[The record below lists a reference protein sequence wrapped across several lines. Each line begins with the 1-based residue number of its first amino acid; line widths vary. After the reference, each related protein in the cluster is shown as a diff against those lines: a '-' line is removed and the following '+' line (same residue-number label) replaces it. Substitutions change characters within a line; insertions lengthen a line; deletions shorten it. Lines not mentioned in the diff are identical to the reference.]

1 MTRKKVTLEWIVNDT
16 SRKSSLRNR
25 RIGLLQKVNEL
36 SILCDVGASIIIYS
50 PGDRQP
56 MMHPSPSKV
65 QEILARFNNMP
76 EIERNKKKTN
86 QETYLIE
93 RVKKVREQIEK
104 HQRKHKEIE
113 FNNLMQ
119 YVYHGNGLDELNE
132 TDLQNLIYFVEEKR
146 KEIDKR
152 VEYCQRSPLSPSS
165 FPVAPPSP
173 PPSPPPA
180 FSSDQAEAFVPSQ
193 MDPNF
198 GDNIGGYNH
207 HNKGKAPIESTEW
220 GQWST
225 NNIFGSSSSSK
236 IDHMAG
242 LGDFNQQS
250 VQSSISGNQLEL
262 VGHGN
267 YKPYFDGFTSVV
279 TTMGLQPFQ
288 GFRGLINTVRT
299 NMPMLSPPPSLPP
312 HIRVRSSRSNFSL
325 GLQPRQAGC
334 RDLHGTRE
342 SDTTMAIPSSPFER
356 NNSEIDNSLSMQPYG
371 NVETGV
377 NVNGVGMGLPFE
389 LFEGNISANEVGFP
403 YNVTKQ
409 WQANFNP

>member
-36 SILCDVGASIIIYS
+36 SILCDVSASIIIYS

-76 EIERNKKKTN
+76 EMERNKKKTN
-86 QETYLIE
+86 QETYLTE

-104 HQRKHKEIE
+104 HQRKHREIK

-119 YVYHGNGLDELNE
+119 YVYQGNGLDELNE
-132 TDLQNLIYFVEEKR
+132 TDLQYLLFSVEEKR

-152 VEYCQRSPLSPSS
+152 VEYCQHSPLSPGSL
-165 FPVAPPSP
+165 PVAPLP
-173 PPSPPPA
+173 PPPA
-180 FSSDQAEAFVPSQ
+180 LSSNQAEAFVPGQ

-198 GDNIGGYNH
+198 GDNIGGYNQ
-207 HNKGKAPIESTEW
+207 HNKGKAPTESSEW

-225 NNIFGSSSSSK
+225 DNIFGSSSSSK

-242 LGDFNQQS
+242 LGEFNQQS

-267 YKPYFDGFTSVV
+267 YKPYFGCFTGVE

-288 GFRGLINTVRT
+288 GFGGLINTGRT
-299 NMPMLSPPPSLPP
+299 NMPMLPPPPPLPP
-312 HIRVRSSRSNFSL
+312 HIGVCSSISNFSL
-325 GLQPRQAGC
+325 GPQARHADF
-334 RDLHGTRE
+334 RDLQKTRE
-342 SDTTMAIPSSPFER
+342 NDTTMGILSSPFER
-356 NNSEIDNSLSMQPYG
+356 NNSEKDNSLGMQPYG
-371 NVETGV
+371 NVKTGG
-377 NVNGVGMGLPFE
+377 NVNGAGMGLPFE
-389 LFEGNISANEVGFP
+389 LFEGNSSANEVGFP
-403 YNVTKQ
+403 YNATKQ
-409 WQANFNP
+409 WPANFNP

>member
-25 RIGLLQKVNEL
+25 RNGLLQKVNEL
-36 SILCDVGASIIIYS
+36 SILCDVGVSIIIYS

-65 QEILARFNNMP
+65 QEILAIFNNMP

-86 QETYLIE
+86 QDTYLTE

-119 YVYHGNGLDELNE
+119 YVYQGNGLDELNE
-132 TDLQNLIYFVEEKR
+132 TDLQYLLFFVEEKR

-152 VEYCQRSPLSPSS
+152 VEYCQRSPLSPGSLLA
-165 FPVAPPSP
+165 APP
-173 PPSPPPA
+173 PPPA
-180 FSSDQAEAFVPSQ
+180 FSSDQAEAFVPGQ

-220 GQWST
+220 GQCST
-225 NNIFGSSSSSK
+225 DNIIGSNSSSK

-250 VQSSISGNQLEL
+250 VQSSTSGNQLEL

-267 YKPYFDGFTSVV
+267 YKPYFGGFTGVE

-288 GFRGLINTVRT
+288 GFGGRINTIRT
-299 NMPMLSPPPSLPP
+299 NMPMLPPPSSLPP
-312 HIRVRSSRSNFSL
+312 HIGVCSSRSNFSL
-325 GLQPRQAGC
+325 RLQPRHVSF
-334 RDLHGTRE
+334 RDLQGTRE
-342 SDTTMAIPSSPFER
+342 SDTTMANPSSPFEG
-356 NNSEIDNSLSMQPYG
+356 NNSEIDNSLSKQPYG
-371 NVETGV
+371 NVETGG
-377 NVNGVGMGLPFE
+377 NVNGAGMGLPYE
-389 LFEGNISANEVGFP
+389 LFEGNISANEVGIP
-403 YNVTKQ
+403 YNVTKL
-409 WQANFNP
+409 WPANFNP

>member
-50 PGDRQP
+50 PGDKQP

-86 QETYLIE
+86 QETYLTE
-93 RVKKVREQIEK
+93 RVKKLREQIEK

-119 YVYHGNGLDELNE
+119 YVYQGNGLDELNE
-132 TDLQNLIYFVEEKR
+132 TDLQYLLFFVEEKR

-165 FPVAPPSP
+165 LLVAPPP
-173 PPSPPPA
+173 PPPA
-180 FSSDQAEAFVPSQ
+180 FSSDQAEAFVSGL

-198 GDNIGGYNH
+198 GDNIDGYNH

-220 GQWST
+220 GQWSSD
-225 NNIFGSSSSSK
+225 NIFRSSSSSK

-250 VQSSISGNQLEL
+250 IQSSISGNQLEL

-267 YKPYFDGFTSVV
+267 YKPYFGGFTSVE

-288 GFRGLINTVRT
+288 GFGGLINTVRT
-299 NMPMLSPPPSLPP
+299 NMPMLPPLSSLPP
-312 HIRVRSSRSNFSL
+312 HIGVCSSRSNFSL
-325 GLQPRQAGC
+325 GLQPRHAGFK
-334 RDLHGTRE
+334 DVQGTRE

-371 NVETGV
+371 NVETGG
-377 NVNGVGMGLPFE
+377 NVNGAGMGLPFE

-409 WQANFNP
+409 WPANFNP